1 MEIYDGLRLM
11 VIGMSTVIAFLCLL
25 VVLMQISAMFFKRY
39 NARFPETVAADAP
52 EPSTSNRDIAIA
64 LAAIAHHKSLQKGA

>member
-25 VVLMQISAMFFKRY
+25 VVLMQISAFFFKRY
-39 NARFPETVAADAP
+39 NARLPETTPTDAV
-52 EPSTSNRDIAIA
+52 TTTDNNRDIAIA
-64 LAAIAHHKSLQKGA
+64 LAAIAHHKTLQKGA